1 MEKRIR
7 PLRLAVLLCL
17 CACGGRSDVPPS
29 PDDPGTRPPD
39 LTGSRVM
46 VLPAQAGP
54 NHTGSGEPV
63 PGLDRE
69 IEFWLRDAAPRVS
82 WVFAPEIERALARS
96 PSLRIEIRALA
107 VSAFHRAQVQNI
119 GDPLFGDL
127 RSLNAL
133 VDARVAL
140 IPVAATWVR
149 DASGGGRVELAVALI
164 DTLGGRVIWFG
175 AIAGEPAAEGSS
187 AAAASAARALASR
200 IAG

>member
-1 MEKRIR
+1 VK
-7 PLRLAVLLCL
+7 LSWLGLAFLLS
-17 CACGGRSDVPPS
+17 ACGGRSAAPPS

-46 VLPAQAGP
+46 VLPAQHGP
-54 NHTGSGEPV
+54 NQTGGGEPV

-82 WVFAPEIERALARS
+82 WVFPPEIDRALARS
-96 PSLRIEIRALA
+96 PSLRIDIRALA
-107 VSAFHRAQVQNI
+107 VSSFHRARVENI

-140 IPVAATWVR
+140 IPVAATFAE
-149 DASGGGRVELAVALI
+149 DSTGNGRVELAVALI

-175 AIAGEPAAEGSS
+175 TIAGENGAEGSPNV
-187 AAAASAARALASR
+187 AASAARALARR

>member
-1 MEKRIR
+1 
-7 PLRLAVLLCL
+7 
-17 CACGGRSDVPPS
+17 
-29 PDDPGTRPPD
+29 
-39 LTGSRVM
+39 
-46 VLPAQAGP
+46 
-54 NHTGSGEPV
+54 V

-82 WVFAPEIERALARS
+82 WVFAPEIERSLARS

-107 VSAFHRAQVQNI
+107 VSSFHRAQVQNI

-133 VDARVAL
+133 LDARVAL

-175 AIAGEPAAEGSS
+175 AIAGEPGAEGSS
-187 AAAASAARALASR
+187 AVAASAARALAGR